1 MFRYLSMSQIA
12 DQLFPVRSKQTLAE
26 EFSEFNYW
34 REPILEIEDLP
45 LTK

>member
-1 MFRYLSMSQIA
+1 MSQIA

-34 REPILEIEDLP
+34 RDPIFDVDELISNI
-45 LTK
+45 K